1 VRLGFTASLRRVMK
15 NLFNKF
21 NGLFIATVIIPTACA
36 ILYFGLIA
44 SDVYISESHFVV
56 RSPQK
61 PATSGFGAILQSAG
75 FSRSD
80 DDTYTVHDFM
90 RSRDAMSQVNAQIPL
105 QKAFREGA
113 DIFSRFN
120 PIGLDGSNES
130 LHRYYQ
136 KQIGLDLDSASSIS
150 ILRTRAFNPEDAYQ
164 MNQMLLKMG
173 ETLINQLNER
183 GRQDMIHF
191 ANSEVKTA
199 AENAQRSALSLA
211 SYRNDQRVF
220 DPEKQSALQLQQ
232 ISKMQEELI
241 ANRAQLAQVQAV
253 SPANPQIPSLQ
264 KRIGMLQAAINSEM
278 SKVTGADN
286 SLTNKSAE
294 FTRISQDALLADKQL
309 ALALT
314 SLEQARNDAQRK
326 QLYLERIVQ
335 PSNPDKAIEPHRLK
349 GIFATLILGLIAWGI
364 ATILLAGVRE
374 HQD

>member
-1 VRLGFTASLRRVMK
+1 MK
-15 NLFNKF
+15 NMFAKMDRLF
-21 NGLFIATVIIPTACA
+21 LLCVAIPTTCA
-36 ILYFGLIA
+36 ILYFGLVA
-44 SDVYISESHFVV
+44 SNVYISESHFVV

-61 PATSGFGAILQSAG
+61 PATSGFGAILQNAG

-80 DDTYTVHDFM
+80 DDTHTVHDFM
-90 RSRDAMSQVNAQIPL
+90 RSRDAMSQINTQIPL
-105 QKAFREGA
+105 AKAFRDGA
-113 DIFSRFN
+113 DLFSRFN
-120 PIGLDGSNES
+120 PIGLDGSNEA

-136 KQIGLDLDSASSIS
+136 KQVGLDLDSASSIS
-150 ILRTRAFNPEDAYQ
+150 ILRTRAFNAEDAYQ

-183 GRQDMIHF
+183 GRQDMIRF

-199 AENAQRSALSLA
+199 ADNAQKAALALA

-220 DPEKQSALQLQQ
+220 DPEKQSTLQLQQ
-232 ISKMQEELI
+232 VSKMQEELI
-241 ANRAQLAQVQAV
+241 GNRAQLAQVLAV
-253 SPANPQIPSLQ
+253 SPANPQITSLQ
-264 KRIGMLQAAINSEM
+264 KRIGMLQAAINAEM

-294 FTRISQDALLADKQL
+294 FTRIAQDAALADKQL

-335 PSNPDKAIEPHRLK
+335 PSKPDKAMEPYRMK
-349 GIFATLILGLIAWGI
+349 GILATLILGLVAWGI
-364 ATILLAGVRE
+364 STMLLAGIRE